1 MTRGSVKQSSKVGFS
16 IAGAAL
22 VIWIFWSCLGLFLT
36 ALDYKWGFQEL
47 GQWADSFGALNTLFG
62 AFGFSAVIWSLWV
75 QREQNR
81 SAEADQH
88 KQRFDSTYFEMLK
101 LLRETRKDIR
111 FKHSSEYQ
119 TDKGHTNR
127 DTLEGLQALRQAW
140 EEAVHFIEKPGFV
153 VSSNSVEGI
162 YTKYIHDRFESN
174 FGPYFRLMYTI
185 LHRVET
191 DNFLSDDEKHKYGNL
206 LRSQLNSYEL
216 AMVGLNGL
224 SPVSKDFGQLI
235 IKFHLLKYLPPG
247 SRRSILTACY
257 PPAAFTSRD

>member
-1 MTRGSVKQSSKVGFS
+1 
-16 IAGAAL
+16 
-22 VIWIFWSCLGLFLT
+22 
-36 ALDYKWGFQEL
+36 
-47 GQWADSFGALNTLFG
+47 
-62 AFGFSAVIWSLWV
+62 
-75 QREQNR
+75 
-81 SAEADQH
+81 
-88 KQRFDSTYFEMLK
+88 
-101 LLRETRKDIR
+101 
-111 FKHSSEYQ
+111 
-119 TDKGHTNR
+119 
-127 DTLEGLQALRQAW
+127 
-140 EEAVHFIEKPGFV
+140 
-153 VSSNSVEGI
+153 
-162 YTKYIHDRFESN
+162 
-174 FGPYFRLMYTI
+174 MYTI